1 MSYLLGVF
9 FAIAA
14 GCVNQIGV
22 LLQKKII
29 NQHLDDSEFLKNLR
43 KNKVWILGLL
53 LQMIVGGAV
62 LYLLAQVFIG
72 PALIPGLMCSGYI
85 VLAIGSIM
93 ILGETLKKEELIGI
107 LLMML
112 GIILFSM
119 SGLSIDVFLFDI
131 LDSGFLIRLSIFTII
146 LTSAVVLLKILA
158 SKKVKIKGILLGLVS
173 GLSYSLT
180 TVWIGPFTTSITHFI
195 ASTSVLGEILLFI
208 PTSLIIGFAAYFGI
222 TIAQKSFKEG
232 QANILS
238 PIIGVPAK
246 ITPILAYFLV
256 FGLIPASTNSF
267 IFLIFGFIT
276 ILASTILLT
285 KRQVL
290 LDEIKK

>member
-29 NQHLDDSEFLKNLR
+29 NRHLDDSEFLKNLR

-62 LYLLAQVFIG
+62 LYLLAQSFIG
-72 PALIPGLMCSGYI
+72 PALVPGLMSSGFI
-85 VLAIGSIM
+85 VLAIGSVK

-112 GIILFSM
+112 GIVLFSM
-119 SGLSIDVFLFDI
+119 SRLSIDVSLFDI

-146 LTSAVVLLKILA
+146 LTLAAVLLKILA

-180 TVWIGPFTTSITHFI
+180 SVWIGPFSTSITHFI

-208 PTSLIIGFAAYFGI
+208 PTSLIIGLTAYFGI

-238 PIIGVPAK
+238 PIIAVPAK

-256 FGLIPASTNSF
+256 FGLIPASTNSI
-267 IFLIFGFIT
+267 IFLILGFTT

-285 KRQVL
+285 KR
-290 LDEIKK
+290 KFYWMR